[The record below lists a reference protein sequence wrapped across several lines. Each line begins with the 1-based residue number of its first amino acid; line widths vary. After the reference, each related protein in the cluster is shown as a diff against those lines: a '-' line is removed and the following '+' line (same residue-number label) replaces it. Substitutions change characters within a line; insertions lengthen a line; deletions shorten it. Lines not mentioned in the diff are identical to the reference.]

1 MNSDNYEFSK
11 SSAPQS
17 VSAYSAY
24 TDKQWNYISD
34 INSGVYANNSGL
46 SLVQWDLTSIYNSA
60 GFSDASDLFLAVPIV
75 MCAATATNAATV
87 AAPTAG
93 HSLCA
98 LKSNYQHLIH
108 QLEIVCNGKTVE
120 QMQPFISVAK
130 HFQLLSQMSATDLK
144 STAQSL
150 GLSEVLDNEKSVQWN
165 TQASAN
171 APGGIG
177 LTNNRPF
184 LQSNNPINLV
194 AAQGPAFVPNVAVA
208 VTGT

>member
-1 MNSDNYEFSK
+1 
-11 SSAPQS
+11 
-17 VSAYSAY
+17 
-24 TDKQWNYISD
+24 
-34 INSGVYANNSGL
+34 VYANNSGL

-75 MCAATATNAATV
+75 MCAATSTNAATV

-93 HSLCA
+93 HSLCS

-144 STAQSL
+144 SNAVSL

-165 TQASAN
+165 TQASVN
-171 APGGIG
+171 APGGLG
-177 LTNNRPF
+177 LANNRPF
-184 LQSNNPINLV
+184 LSSNAITLSN
-194 AAQGPAFVPNVAVA
+194 AS
-208 VTGT
+208 